1 MLYNV
6 YCILPPN
13 KQSVVQVPVARWRPS
28 SKTRSKAAALS
39 LLAAADQQSGRETP
53 PALAAWHQLGG
64 DDVAKTGENNVLGE
78 HVL

>member
-1 MLYNV
+1 MYIV
-6 YCILPPN
+6 YCLQTSNQLCQCPS
-13 KQSVVQVPVARWRPS
+13 QDGALVP
-28 SKTRSKAAALS
+28 KTRSKAAALS
-39 LLAAADQQSGRETP
+39 LLAAANPQSGRETQ